1 MRLPEAA
8 HMKNRK
14 SIGRRL
20 AACGDF
26 AGVFSLVRETVK
38 DELGMDRAGLILA
51 LQPLPENLGA
61 FHTVGSNFIV
71 INKTLLGRVRAG
83 NGRET
88 INSYIYYVL
97 LHEYLHSLGFLD
109 EEEVLGLSS
118 RICSAALGEGH
129 PASMIARHGIG
140 SVVPAGIRPYEESDG
155 DMEIVLNFDPESTSY
170 IG

>member
-1 MRLPEAA
+1 VTYID
-8 HMKNRK
+8 KRK
-14 SIGRRL
+14 SMGKRL
-20 AACGDF
+20 LACRDF
-26 AGVFSLVRETVK
+26 ACVFSLVRESVK
-38 DELGMDRAGLILA
+38 DALGMDRSGLILA

-71 INKTLLGRVRAG
+71 INRTLLGRVRAE

-109 EEEVLGLSS
+109 EDEVLGLSS
-118 RICSAALGEGH
+118 RICIDVLGEGH
-129 PASMIARHGIG
+129 PASMIARHGIA
-140 SVVPAGIRPYEESDG
+140 SVIPAGMRPFEESGG
-155 DMEIVLNFDPESTSY
+155 DMEIVLDFDPESTSY

>member
-1 MRLPEAA
+1 MTY
-8 HMKNRK
+8 MDKRK
-14 SIGRRL
+14 SMGKRL
-20 AACGDF
+20 LACGDF
-26 AGVFSLVRETVK
+26 ASVFSLVRESVK
-38 DELGMDRAGLILA
+38 DALGMDRSGLILA
-51 LQPLPENLGA
+51 LQRLPENLGA

-71 INKTLLGRVRAG
+71 INRTLLDRLRAG

-118 RICSAALGEGH
+118 RICSAVLGEGH

-140 SVVPAGIRPYEESDG
+140 SVIPAGMRHGEESEG
-155 DMEIVLNFDPESTSY
+155 GMEIVLNFDPESTDY